1 MEERNLEIKVG
12 LLVLVAGLLLAGFIF
27 VMGAFTFEDRF
38 EMYVDFENP
47 LWIAPGAVVKV
58 SGTKAGTVEEISF
71 LGGEFD
77 PKVNRRVYVRI
88 KLAVATRVRGA
99 LRSDAKFYIAN
110 QGLLGEQYIEIEPGS
125 PEAPPMDPSIP
136 MVGVD
141 PPRLEKFLLEGYEI
155 VSKVGRILDAPDEA
169 LGGLL
174 TTLVRV
180 LNAVDEV
187 LAENRGSLKTT
198 VDNLA
203 ALTDE
208 ARDLVSDARG
218 MLAPDGRVDGILADV
233 KNVTEDLPERLDFL
247 LGRLN
252 GTVDRADRLFARLD
266 HVVEDTLG
274 DVQRRQLR
282 NTIANVET
290 VSERAVTVADDISA
304 LTTDVRGEIDPVVT
318 DVRRAIEQVRTIL
331 ADAEE
336 IVRTIRRGE
345 GTVGALLMDEQIFD
359 DLKELIRDLKHN
371 PWKFF
376 WRE

>member
-1 MEERNLEIKVG
+1 L
-12 LLVLVAGLLLAGFIF
+12 
-27 VMGAFTFEDRF
+27 
-38 EMYVDFENP
+38 
-47 LWIAPGAVVKV
+47 
-58 SGTKAGTVEEISF
+58 S
-71 LGGEFD
+71 
-77 PKVNRRVYVRI
+77 
-88 KLAVATRVRGA
+88 
-99 LRSDAKFYIAN
+99 
-110 QGLLGEQYIEIEPGS
+110 
-125 PEAPPMDPSIP
+125 
-136 MVGVD
+136 
-141 PPRLEKFLLEGYEI
+141 
-155 VSKVGRILDAPDEA
+155 
-169 LGGLL
+169 
-174 TTLVRV
+174 TLVRV

>member
-1 MEERNLEIKVG
+1 
-12 LLVLVAGLLLAGFIF
+12 
-27 VMGAFTFEDRF
+27 
-38 EMYVDFENP
+38 
-47 LWIAPGAVVKV
+47 
-58 SGTKAGTVEEISF
+58 
-71 LGGEFD
+71 
-77 PKVNRRVYVRI
+77 
-88 KLAVATRVRGA
+88 
-99 LRSDAKFYIAN
+99 
-110 QGLLGEQYIEIEPGS
+110 
-125 PEAPPMDPSIP
+125 
-136 MVGVD
+136 
-141 PPRLEKFLLEGYEI
+141 
-155 VSKVGRILDAPDEA
+155 
-169 LGGLL
+169 
-174 TTLVRV
+174 
-180 LNAVDEV
+180 
-187 LAENRGSLKTT
+187 
-198 VDNLA
+198 
-203 ALTDE
+203 
-208 ARDLVSDARG
+208 
-218 MLAPDGRVDGILADV
+218 
-233 KNVTEDLPERLDFL
+233 
-247 LGRLN
+247 
-252 GTVDRADRLFARLD
+252 VDRADRLFARLD